1 MQMTIENELIDN
13 MLSEVY
19 TEHREQHADKYI
31 DHYLEQYRIYLH
43 IFNNLSDRRQ
53 KANEFFLGLNTAIM
67 AIMGYIE
74 SKEVVHIS
82 AIFILVPFVGI
93 AICYCWYEMILSFR
107 QLNRAKFQVI
117 HTLEKKL
124 PISLFGTEWELLGKG
139 QDDKKYIPLS
149 RIEKKIPIIFIILYL
164 ILFLINSPIATLF
177 HF

>member
-1 MQMTIENELIDN
+1 MQMTIENEEIDN
-13 MLSEVY
+13 ILSEVY
-19 TEHREQHADKYI
+19 TEHRENHADKYI

-74 SKEVVHIS
+74 SKDMPHAS

-93 AICYCWYEMILSFR
+93 AICYCWYQMIISFR
-107 QLNRAKFQVI
+107 QLNRAKFKVI
-117 HTLEKKL
+117 HSMEKKL
-124 PISLFGTEWELLGKG
+124 PAALFSTEWQLLGEGKNIR
-139 QDDKKYIPLS
+139 KYLPLS

-164 ILFLINSPIATLF
+164 ILFIVNSPIAIFF